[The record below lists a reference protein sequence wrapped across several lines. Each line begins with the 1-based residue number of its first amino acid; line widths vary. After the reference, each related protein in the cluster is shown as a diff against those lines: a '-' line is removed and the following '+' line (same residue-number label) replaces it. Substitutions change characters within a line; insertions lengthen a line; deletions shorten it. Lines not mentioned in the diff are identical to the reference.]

1 MVKARIERIASFSRV
16 QDGLNSFHARKNE
29 IIDWIIAVQQIP
41 APTFHEVQRAKYIES
56 QFVRLGLK
64 DVWRDN
70 VNNVYGRFPGSNP
83 SANKPVIISAH
94 SDTVFPPDTNLQVD
108 RRNNMIYGP
117 GIGDNSTG
125 VGGLFA
131 IADTLRSFDL
141 QPRADLWFVSN
152 VCEEGLG
159 DLRGMRA
166 VVDHF
171 GRQATYIVVE
181 GGLFGQIAHEAVGV
195 RRFRIDVETPGGH
208 SWGSFGTASAI
219 HEISHLIA
227 AIARLNVP
235 EKPKTTYNVGVIEG
249 GTSIN
254 TIASSAAML
263 LDLRSENAAE
273 LERLVNLVSDIVLR
287 TQKRAARRKNGVIF
301 SIEPVGSRPAGRI
314 PRNTPIV
321 RWAEEAL
328 RFSGSRSVIY
338 VAGSTDA
345 NIPLSLGIPSVCIG
359 LTESANSHR
368 LDENIDPERLPCGLK
383 QLLLLTLAAGNFHN
397 LTG

>member
-1 MVKARIERIASFSRV
+1 MVKGRIERIASFSRA
-16 QDGLNSFHARKNE
+16 QEALASFHSRKNE
-29 IIDWIIAVQQIP
+29 IIDWIIAIQQIP
-41 APTFHEVQRAKYIES
+41 APSFQEFERAQYIES
-56 QFVRLGLK
+56 QFKQLGLR
-64 DVWRDN
+64 DVWRDDIH
-70 VNNVYGRFPGSNP
+70 NVYGRFPGSNP

-94 SDTVFPPDTNLQVD
+94 SDTVFPAGTNLRIHKVD
-108 RRNNMIYGP
+108 HMLYGP

-125 VGGLFA
+125 VAGLFA
-131 IADTLRSFDL
+131 VADTIRSFAL
-141 QPRADLWFVSN
+141 QPRADTWFVSN

-195 RRFRIDVETPGGH
+195 RRFRIGVETPGGH

-235 EKPKTTYNVGVIEG
+235 DRPKTTYNVGVIEG
-249 GTSIN
+249 GTSVN
-254 TIASSAAML
+254 TIASSASML
-263 LDLRSENAAE
+263 LDLRSENEAE
-273 LERLVNLVSDIVLR
+273 LERLVNLVSDIISR
-287 TQKRAARRKNGVIF
+287 TQQRAARRRTSVKF
-301 SIEPVGSRPAGRI
+301 SIEPVGNRPAGRI

-328 RFSGSRSVIY
+328 RYSGSRSVIY

-359 LTESANSHR
+359 LTESANAHR
-368 LDENIDPERLPCGLK
+368 LDEYIDPERLPCGLK
-383 QLLLLTLAAGNFHN
+383 QLLLIALAAGNYHN
-397 LTG
+397 LD

>member
-1 MVKARIERIASFSRV
+1 VTERIERIASFSRV
-16 QDGLNSFHARKNE
+16 QDGLSSFNTRIDE

-41 APTFHEVQRAKYIES
+41 APTFQEADRAGYIES
-56 QFVRLGLK
+56 QFVRFGLE
-64 DVWRDN
+64 DVRQDGL
-70 VNNVYGRFPGSNP
+70 NNVFGRFPGSNP

-94 SDTVFPPDTNLQVD
+94 SDTVFPLETDLRVQ
-108 RRNNMIYGP
+108 RRDKMIYGP

-125 VGGLFA
+125 VAGLLA
-131 IADTLRSFDL
+131 VADTLRCFDL
-141 QPRADLWFVSN
+141 QPRSDIWFVSN

-166 VVDHF
+166 VVEYF
-171 GRQATYIVVE
+171 GRQANYIVVE
-181 GGLFGQIAHEAVGV
+181 GGLYGQIAHEAVGV
-195 RRFRIDVETPGGH
+195 RRFRIDVQTPGGH

-227 AIARLNVP
+227 AIARMNVP
-235 EKPKTTYNVGVIEG
+235 DRPKTTYNVGVIEG

-254 TIASSAAML
+254 TIASSATML
-263 LDLRSENAAE
+263 LDLRSENAVE
-273 LERLVNLVSDIVLR
+273 LDRLVNLVSDIVLR
-287 TQKRAARRKNGVIF
+287 TQKRAIRRKNGVNF
-301 SIEPVGSRPAGRI
+301 SIEPVGNRPAGRI

-328 RFSGSRSVIY
+328 RFSGSQSVIY

-383 QLLLLTLAAGNFHN
+383 QLLLLTLAAGNYHN
-397 LTG
+397 LD